1 MSGRTAVRN
10 AHRGFRAAVS
20 FLALAFI
27 ASIRQETGTVAA
39 PGEQADIPVSM
50 PIPAPIEQH
59 FTILACGDIL
69 LSRTPGKRAAE
80 HGFRY
85 LFAGIRDLVSEADI
99 AFANLEN
106 PVSYLGTPYPG
117 KPPNVTF
124 RADPA
129 TLFGLAWAGFDVLSL
144 ANNHMNDYGA
154 HAVGETLDFLD
165 LLGIARSGAGRDLE
179 EARSPAILERDG
191 VRFAFLSY
199 AEPVYSVTAARSVRE
214 SRSQDSEDTML
225 DGPLQPAAVKGQPA
239 ETTGVALAAMEDVI
253 ADIRSVRESLEPDY
267 LFVSVHW
274 GDEHQHIPNAFQ
286 RALGRAVIDAG
297 ATAVLGHH
305 PHVLQSLEHYGDG
318 FIVYSL
324 GNLVFDMASDQ
335 TYETMAIRLHLSNGR
350 LTHADIIPLSIAR
363 GSYAPELASPQ
374 AAEKRL
380 ADIARWSP
388 GLGGALLIEGSAASL
403 FF

>member
-1 MSGRTAVRN
+1 
-10 AHRGFRAAVS
+10 VS
-20 FLALAFI
+20 
-27 ASIRQETGTVAA
+27 V
-39 PGEQADIPVSM
+39 
-50 PIPAPIEQH
+50 PIPAPIERH
-59 FTILACGDIL
+59 FTVLACGDIL

-80 HGFRY
+80 NGFRY

-99 AFANLEN
+99 AFANLES
-106 PVSYLGTPYPG
+106 PASYLGTPYPG

-129 TLFGLAWAGFDVLSL
+129 TLFGLAWAGFDVVSL

-154 HAVGETLDFLD
+154 RAVGETLDFLD
-165 LLGIARSGAGRDLE
+165 LLGIARSGAGRDLG
-179 EARSPAILERDG
+179 EARSPAVLERDG

-199 AEPVYSVTAARSVRE
+199 AEPIWTVIGARSAEVSDGSAHGE
-214 SRSQDSEDTML
+214 TML
-225 DGPLQPAAVKGQPA
+225 HGLLPPAAGKGQPA
-239 ETTGVALAAMEDVI
+239 ETTGVALAVMEDVI

-286 RALGRAVIDAG
+286 RALGRAAIDAG

-305 PHVLQSLEHYGDG
+305 PHVLQSLERYGGG

-335 TYETMAIRLHLSNGR
+335 TYESMALRLHLANGR
-350 LTHADIIPLSIAR
+350 LTRVDIIPLTIPR
-363 GSYAPELASPQ
+363 GTYAPEPASPK

-380 ADIARWSP
+380 ADMARWSP
-388 GLGGALLIEGSAASL
+388 GLGGALRIEGSTASL
-403 FF
+403 FFDISCYQISLVV